1 MKNAEKFKVILPDR
15 CDFVAKIVGA
25 DPNSDVV
32 VLKININK
40 STILNLGD
48 SSKLEVDECALAA
61 GNPFDISHTLT
72 RGAVSATGIN
82 SLGIN
87 DY

>member
-1 MKNAEKFKVILPDR
+1 
-15 CDFVAKIVGA
+15 VAKIVGA
-25 DPNSDVV
+25 DPKSDVV
-32 VLKININK
+32 VLEININK
-40 STILNLGD
+40 LPTFTLGD
-48 SSKLEVDECALAA
+48 SSKLEVGEWVLAT
-61 GNPFDISHTLT
+61 GNSFDLNHTLT